1 MTYARTTSQSGPRNH
16 WSLRRWFR
24 IVAVLG
30 ITGLVVTGALGVLAL
45 MRLDAARDA
54 LVERTGPALIS
65 AQQLSGALVNQES
78 GVRGYLATQDPE
90 FAAPYRDGRIAQDAA
105 AADLRAVLDS
115 APSASL
121 QADLDTVLERAVAW
135 QRGYAEP
142 SIAAVAEG
150 RPPVAPGTGKALFDA
165 VRAALDTEL
174 GHLQDE
180 RAAGRTALDGAITG
194 MAVMGA
200 VIAALLVALFAGTW
214 VWAHRVIMRPIDS
227 LEVAVNA
234 VERGEFDRPVVV
246 DGPRELEQLGGAV
259 DDMRRRIIGELTT
272 VQALNAQLD
281 AQTAELARSNSDLE
295 QFAYVASHDL
305 QEPLRKVSSF
315 CELLAKRYEGQLD
328 ERADQ
333 YIAFAVDGARR
344 MSALINDLLAFSR
357 VGRTTGRDSWATTS
371 AEAVLAHAE
380 RNLADAIDRTGAVV
394 THDPLPTVTGEAT
407 LLTTVLQNLVGNAV
421 KFHGAD
427 PPRVHVGVRR
437 DDGFWEFSVSDNG
450 IGVDPAFAE
459 KIFVI
464 FQRLHSRD
472 SYPGT
477 GIGLALCRK
486 IVEFHGGRIW
496 LDQTDPP
503 DTATGT
509 TFRFTLPVAPD
520 PIPEKP

>member
-1 MTYARTTSQSGPRNH
+1 VTATEIGARNH

-30 ITGLVVTGALGVLAL
+30 AVGLVITGALGILAL
-45 MRLDAARDA
+45 MRLGAARDS
-54 LVERTGPALIS
+54 LVERTGPALIA
-65 AQQLSGALVNQES
+65 AQELGASLFNQES

-90 FAAPYRDGRIAQDAA
+90 FAAPYRDGRVAQDGAV
-105 AADLRAVLDS
+105 ADLHAILS
-115 APSASL
+115 TAPLGRL
-121 QADLDTVLERAVAW
+121 QADLDSVLERAGAW

-142 SIAAVAEG
+142 SLAAVAAG
-150 RPPVAPGTGKALFDA
+150 RPPVDPATGKALFDA
-165 VRAALDTEL
+165 LRASLAIELD
-174 GHLQDE
+174 HLQDE

-200 VIAALLVALFAGTW
+200 VIAALLLALFVGTW
-214 VWAHRVIMRPIDS
+214 VWARRVIMRPIDS
-227 LEVAVNA
+227 LEVAVKA
-234 VERGEFDRPVVV
+234 VERGEFDRPVEVA
-246 DGPRELEQLGGAV
+246 GPRELEQLGGAIE
-259 DDMRRRIIGELTT
+259 DMRRRIIGELRT
-272 VQALNAQLD
+272 VRALNAQLD
-281 AQTAELARSNSDLE
+281 EQTAELARSNSDLE

-357 VGRTTGRDSWATTS
+357 VGRTTGRGSWTTTS
-371 AEAVLAHAE
+371 AEEVLAHAE

-394 THDPLPTVTGEAT
+394 THDPLPEVTGEAS

-437 DDGFWEFSVSDNG
+437 DGEFWEFAVTDDG
-450 IGVDPAFAE
+450 IGIDPAFAE

-472 SYPGT
+472 AYPGT

-496 LDQTDPP
+496 LDQTPS
-503 DTATGT
+503 TGT

-520 PIPEKP
+520 PLPETP